1 MAPRRTVVRRPTR
14 HRALVLLVLAAL
26 PACGGGTQSSTSE
39 SSSDSR
45 TTTTG
50 APSVGVEIGGEAVS
64 TVGLTPFDSFT
75 PVPQSGWGADLAAT
89 TFPYRP
95 DPNGFAFP
103 NGAPSE
109 PYGVDDAIAMFGA
122 AAVCEEP
129 SGGCTPTAVAQAWV
143 DKVAAATAGG
153 VCEGMVLLSLDRFV
167 ADAQPA
173 SMELLADGEV
183 TDRVVRLFAT
193 QFLPDVLDAAG
204 RTRGRP
210 LRDVLADVESGLR
223 PGANP
228 YTLGIYSAGAGHTLL
243 PYAVRQITETQT
255 AVYVYDPNWPGLD
268 RFIEFDLRTDTW
280 RYSFGAADAAN
291 DPTPWFGDGSQMDVV
306 ALDAREAPF
315 EEPFAGAGN
324 GAGVTLLTV
333 TTTGPRWSVTNGN
346 STVTEGTALPGT
358 GSVVSV
364 TRGAFGSTTVV
375 LRTTGPVTVES
386 DGAIDAM
393 VENDQ
398 GAVSGIGTGGG
409 RFVFNDS
416 EGLGVRRESGAG
428 ELRAYALSGV
438 VVAEGDAGT
447 ELAIAGDREVRYGD
461 GRGSDTAVLFPGD
474 GRHDYRIAAGGK
486 AVEVPVPAAP
496 AEVRAAEGRPMLDS
510 SGGDAKPDS
519 TSTPTTSV
527 VSATTAPSPP
537 SSSTSTPNP
546 PPNTSNRVDV
556 IVNFGTVAAGVVTVQ
571 VVPKNGYTGSFTVGV
586 NGPQWSSVDGP
597 TGNYSRTFQGLI
609 VNGYYVITVAFSDNL
624 SLTRNFVVP

>member
-1 MAPRRTVVRRPTR
+1 VASRRAFVRRSSR
-14 HRALVLLVLAAL
+14 HRALVLLALAAL
-26 PACGGGTQSSTSE
+26 PACGGNAGTPVA
-39 SSSDSR
+39 DSALAAR

-50 APSVGVEIGGEAVS
+50 APSVGVEIGGEAIS
-64 TVGLTPFDSFT
+64 TAGLTPFDSFT
-75 PVPQSGWGADLAAT
+75 PVPQSGWGADLAAIA
-89 TFPYRP
+89 FPYRP

-122 AAVCEEP
+122 SAVCEEP
-129 SGGCTPTAVAQAWV
+129 SGGCTPTATAQAWV
-143 DKVAAATAGG
+143 DKVAAATSGG

-193 QFLPDVLDAAG
+193 QFLPDVLAAAG

-268 RFIEFDLRTDTW
+268 RFIEFDLGTDTW

-291 DPTPWFGDGSQMDVV
+291 DPTPWFGDGNQMDVV
-306 ALDAREAPF
+306 ALDVREAPF
-315 EEPFAGAGN
+315 DEPFAGAGN
-324 GAGVTLLTV
+324 GQGVTLLTV

-375 LRTTGPVTVES
+375 LRTSGTVSVES
-386 DGAIDAM
+386 DGTIDAM
-393 VENDQ
+393 AESDQ

-409 RFVFNDS
+409 RFVFDDS
-416 EGLGVRRESGAG
+416 DGLGVRQESGAG

-447 ELAIAGDREVRYGD
+447 ELAIASDREVRYGD
-461 GRGSDTAVLFPGD
+461 GRGSDTVVALPGG
-474 GRHDYRIAAGGK
+474 GRHDYRVAADGK
-486 AVEVPVPAAP
+486 AVEVDVPVAP

-510 SGGDAKPDS
+510 SAGDTRPSS
-519 TSTPTTSV
+519 TSTSTTSV
-527 VSATTAPSPP
+527 GPSTTAPPPP
-537 SSSTSTPNP
+537 SSSTSTSNP
-546 PPNTSNRVDV
+546 PPNTSARVDV
-556 IVNFGTVAAGVVTVQ
+556 IVNVGTAAGVVTVQ
-571 VVPKNGYTGSFTVGV
+571 VLPKNGFTGSFTVGV

>member
-1 MAPRRTVVRRPTR
+1 MRGSTR

-26 PACGGGTQSSTSE
+26 PACGGGSAGTPAV
-39 SSSDSR
+39 DSALAAR

-75 PVPQSGWGADLAAT
+75 PVAESGWGADLAGTA
-89 TFPYRP
+89 FPYRP

-109 PYGVDDAIAMFGA
+109 PYGVDDAVAMFGA

-167 ADAQPA
+167 ADAQPV
-173 SMELLADGEV
+173 SMDLLADGEV

-210 LRDVLADVESGLR
+210 LREVLADVESGLR

-243 PYAVRQITETQT
+243 PYAVRQVTETQT

-268 RFIEFDLRTDTW
+268 RFIEFDLRSDTW
-280 RYSFGAADAAN
+280 RYSFGAADAAS
-291 DPTPWFGDGSQMDVV
+291 DPSPWFGGGDQMDLV
-306 ALDAREAPF
+306 ALDVREAPF
-315 EEPFAGAGN
+315 DEPFAGAGN
-324 GAGVTLLTV
+324 GKGVTLLTV
-333 TTTGPRWSVTNGN
+333 TTTGSRWSVTNGD

-364 TRGAFGSTTVV
+364 ARGAFGSTTVV
-375 LRTTGPVTVES
+375 LRTTGPASVES
-386 DGAIDAM
+386 NGTIDAM

-409 RFVFNDS
+409 RFVFDDS
-416 EGLGVRRESGAG
+416 DGLVVRRESGAG
-428 ELRAYALSGV
+428 ELRAYAPSGV
-438 VVAEGDAGT
+438 VVADGDAGT
-447 ELAIAGDREVRYGD
+447 GLGIVGEREVRHED
-461 GRGSDTAVLFPGD
+461 GRGNDTVVSLPGG
-474 GRHDYRIAAGGK
+474 GRHDYRIAADGQ
-486 AVEVPVPAAP
+486 ALEVGVPAAP
-496 AEVRAAEGRPMLDS
+496 AGVRAGEGRPMLDS
-510 SGGDAKPDS
+510 SGRDATPD
-519 TSTPTTSV
+519 STPTTSL
-527 VSATTAPSPP
+527 VSVTSAPPPP
-537 SSSTSTPNP
+537 SSSTSTSNP
-546 PPNTSNRVDV
+546 PPNASTRVDV

-586 NGPQWSSVDGP
+586 NGPQWSSLDGP

-624 SLTRNFVVP
+624 LLTRNFVVP